1 MSKLNK
7 DLKEQIDRVKVIKG
21 KAGVDHSTRNRMNN
35 LIRSAERDVTCGD
48 EDKKEMWLEF
58 LRNISI

>member
-7 DLKEQIDRVKVIKG
+7 DLKEQIERIKTIKG
-21 KAGVDHSTRNRMNN
+21 KAGSGRLTINNMNF
-35 LIRSAERDVTCGD
+35 IIQSAERDMECGD
-48 EDKKEMWLEF
+48 DDTKQMWLEF